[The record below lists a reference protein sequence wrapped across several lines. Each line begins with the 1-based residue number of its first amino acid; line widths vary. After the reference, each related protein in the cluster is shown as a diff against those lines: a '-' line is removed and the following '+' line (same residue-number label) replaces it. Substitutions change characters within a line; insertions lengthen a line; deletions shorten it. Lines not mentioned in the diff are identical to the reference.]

1 MALSH
6 LKSGQELATF
16 LKDCKQLTLLY
27 LFAPWAAECQQI
39 TEVFETLA
47 ADCENKNVRFGMV
60 NAEDVQDFCKKNEV
74 SSVPVVLFFK
84 DGESVARVQGADA
97 AELTRTVV
105 ALRDRRDVQENLNAR
120 LKALVNK
127 APIMLFMKGTP
138 EEARC
143 GFSRRM
149 LEILHKHNVKFDS
162 FDVLSDEE
170 VREGLKVYSDWPTY
184 PQLYAHGE
192 LVGGVDIITQLA
204 ESNELLSALGLQ

>member
-1 MALSH
+1 MYLR
-6 LKSGQELATF
+6 
-16 LKDCKQLTLLY
+16 QLTLLY

-39 TEVFETLA
+39 TEVFQTLA

-60 NAEDVQDFCKKNEV
+60 NAEEVQDFCKKNDV
-74 SSVPVVLFFK
+74 SAVPVVLFFK
-84 DGESVARVQGADA
+84 NGESVARVQGANA
-97 AELTRTVV
+97 AELTKTVV
-105 ALRDRRDVQENLNAR
+105 SLRDKHDVQENLNVR
-120 LKALVNK
+120 LKALINK

-143 GFSRRM
+143 GFSRKM

-162 FDVLSDEE
+162 FNVLGDEA

-192 LVGGVDIITQLA
+192 LIGGVDIVTQLA

>member
-6 LKSGQELATF
+6 LKSEQELVNY
-16 LKDCKQLTLLY
+16 LKDCK
-27 LFAPWAAECQQI
+27 WASLVI
-39 TEVFETLA
+39 H
-47 ADCENKNVRFGMV
+47 V
-60 NAEDVQDFCKKNEV
+60 NAEEVQDFCKKNDV
-74 SSVPVVLFFK
+74 SAVPVVLFFK
-84 DGESVARVQGADA
+84 NGESVARVQGANA
-97 AELTRTVV
+97 AELTKTVV
-105 ALRDRRDVQENLNAR
+105 SLRDKHDVQENLNVR
-120 LKALVNK
+120 LKALINK

-162 FDVLSDEE
+162 FNVLGDEA

-192 LVGGVDIITQLA
+192 LIGGVDIVAQLA

>member
-1 MALSH
+1 MPLSH
-6 LKSGQELATF
+6 LKSEEEVDSF

-39 TEVFETLA
+39 TEVFQTLA
-47 ADCENKNVRFGMV
+47 EDCENRSV
-60 NAEDVQDFCKKNEV
+60 NAEEVQDFCKKNEV

-84 DGESVARVQGADA
+84 DGESVARVQGAKA
-97 AELTRTVV
+97 ADLTKTV
-105 ALRDRRDVQENLNAR
+105 ASLRDKHDDQESLNAR
-120 LKALVNK
+120 LKALINK

-162 FDVLSDEE
+162 FNVLSDET
-170 VREGLKVYSDWPTY
+170 VREGLKIYSDWPTY
-184 PQLYAHGE
+184 PQLYANGE
-192 LVGGVDIITQLA
+192 LIGGVDIVTQLA